1 MSVLRQDG
9 SRFIAHVVEPSF
21 GLDRLF
27 YVTMETAYER
37 REKRNVFRF
46 PRRLAPYSVGVFS
59 LVTKD
64 GLPEKAA
71 EIGKMLVNEGFM
83 VASDD
88 SGSIGRRY
96 ARQDE
101 IGTPLNVT
109 VDYDTIEK
117 GLVTIRDRDSWRQV
131 SVYVNDLR
139 EKLRAYFDGAEF
151 TSLGPLVQKPEV

>member
-1 MSVLRQDG
+1 
-9 SRFIAHVVEPSF
+9 
-21 GLDRLF
+21 
-27 YVTMETAYER
+27 
-37 REKRNVFRF
+37 
-46 PRRLAPYSVGVFS
+46 
-59 LVTKD
+59 
-64 GLPEKAA
+64 
-71 EIGKMLVNEGFM
+71 VNEGFM

-131 SVYVNDLR
+131 SVHVNDLKK
-139 EKLRAYFDGAEF
+139 KLRAYFDGAEF